1 MQYNTTSIYTVFDK
15 YLQVMKT
22 TWLILLIVAATAVA
36 IPAGRLEICPNH
48 PYYFRD
54 GDRHIVLVGVSDRQ
68 LFSIWRNDKGFSW
81 EKYLDDL
88 AEHRINYVRQDVFDW
103 GKLLSP

>member
-1 MQYNTTSIYTVFDK
+1 MSQGSSCDAGRSTRSACPF
-15 YLQVMKT
+15 LSC
-22 TWLILLIVAATAVA
+22 LLLLLIIGPLHAV
-36 IPAGRLEICPNH
+36 PAGRLEICPKH

-81 EKYLDDL
+81 QKYLDDL
-88 AEHRINYVRQDVFDW
+88 EAHHLNYVRQDIVLFVS
-103 GKLLSP
+103 KTKP